1 MRSISLLGLLCLCS
15 MSLVSQQK
23 LSEAEQV
30 DLNLWA
36 EQMST
41 DEKIITLKGH
51 VRAHMSR
58 VTIYADEAEFDR
70 STMELTPRGHV
81 RIKMLALTSGKPVAD
96 TIFRKLV
103 PCSSEDTSNNPT
115 DTPLRMPIP
124 K

>member
-1 MRSISLLGLLCLCS
+1 MRSISLLSLLCLCS

-23 LSEAEQV
+23 RSEAEQFDDV
-30 DLNLWA
+30 SLRA

-41 DEKIITLKGH
+41 DENVITLKGH
-51 VRAHMSR
+51 VQALMSR
-58 VTIYADEAEFDR
+58 VIVYADEAEFDR

-81 RIKMLALTSGKPVAD
+81 RIKILALRSG
-96 TIFRKLV
+96 RQ
-103 PCSSEDTSNNPT
+103 DTSNNPT